1 MKNWL
6 SLIRLWDHVEELIT
20 ILKVHQKEYKK
31 FPIDYYYKL
40 RTDRNVSN
48 DIERTARFITLNKT
62 CYNDLYRVNI

>member
-1 MKNWL
+1 MK
-6 SLIRLWDHVEELIT
+6 LILLNFRQRNSP
-20 ILKVHQKEYKK
+20 KKYKK

-62 CYNDLYRVNI
+62 CYNGLYRVNI